1 MLFLINSISTRS
13 TPQILSLN
21 DEERFLFLFFLI
33 IGAWSS
39 FASCWFCSISFLIP
53 FLVDFYQKACK
64 PSRLILFG
72 NHQILDYLQFQ
83 KLYLLKLSFSQIFK
97 FTISHIML
105 KTSFIKFMLVNIICI
120 SCQHK
125 NLSLVLVNGPQAL
138 YVKPGCFKCIS
149 AINLSPANKNL
160 LTISFLLYLK
170 RKVT

>member
-1 MLFLINSISTRS
+1 MLFLINSTSTRS

-53 FLVDFYQKACK
+53 FLADFYQKACK

-97 FTISHIML
+97 FTISQIML
-105 KTSFIKFMLVNIICI
+105 KTSFIKIIFLNIICI
-120 SCQHK
+120 SWLHK
-125 NLSLVLVNGPQAL
+125 FFNSFFVFSNWTTNTLSKTRL
-138 YVKPGCFKCIS
+138 F
-149 AINLSPANKNL
+149 
-160 LTISFLLYLK
+160 
-170 RKVT
+170 